1 MSIAAV
7 KQKLHCY
14 IDQANMDDLEVICKL
29 LEGNKGMS
37 IDDETIAELDNRWN
51 NYTSG
56 TSKTYTLQEF
66 SENIKKLKCNIR
78 CQL

>member
-1 MSIAAV
+1 MTIAAV
-7 KQKLHCY
+7 KQKLHSY
-14 IDQANMDDLEVICKL
+14 IDQANMDELEAICKL

-56 TSKTYTLQEF
+56 TSKTYTLEEF
-66 SENIKKLKCNIR
+66 SENIKSRRSNTPS
-78 CQL
+78 QV

>member
-1 MSIAAV
+1 MTIAAV
-7 KQKLHCY
+7 KQKLHSY
-14 IDQANMDDLEVICKL
+14 IDQANMDELEAICKL

-56 TSKTYTLQEF
+56 TSKAYVLKEF
-66 SENIKKLKCNIR
+66 SENIKKHRSNTGSEV
-78 CQL
+78 